1 MMTMTACHP
10 KFSARER
17 YVVWSELQQKI
28 AKSPGVVPDVLRG

>member
-17 YVVWSELQQKI
+17 YVLFSKLEQKI
-28 AKSPGVVPDVLRG
+28 AKAPGVVPDVLKG